1 MTLLGRIF
9 RILQASVTADDSPP
23 AAPPETGG
31 GGRPSTEDW
40 HAPAEPPAV
49 DQRLAGY
56 YANLEIPYGADLATA
71 RRAWK
76 RLMKKYHPDLHAQDP
91 ERRRLANQVTAEL
104 TRACQGIEAAT
115 SGKEKV

>member
-9 RILQASVTADDSPP
+9 RLLQASVPASDPPP
-23 AAPPETGG
+23 AAAPGS
-31 GGRPSTEDW
+31 GRRAPAEEWD
-40 HAPAEPPAV
+40 APAEPPAV

-56 YANLEIPYGADLATA
+56 YANLEIPYGSDLATA

-91 ERRRLANQVTAEL
+91 ERRRLANQITAEL
-104 TRACQGIEAAT
+104 TRAYQGIEAAT